1 MTGRM
6 IVESFPVGPFQ
17 CNCMI
22 LGCEETKAAI
32 VIDPGEE
39 SDRIVDRL
47 EKLRLKTIYL
57 LHTHA
62 HLDHIGATDSVQK
75 KTGAK
80 TGLHEDDMPLC
91 ENLHIQ
97 AERFGLPT
105 PPVPAIDLFLKG
117 GDSLSFGERK
127 AEVLHTPGHTP
138 GSLSFYIPTFGLITG
153 DTLFAGSVGRTDLW
167 GGSHP
172 TLIRSIQ
179 KELLSFPDE
188 TMVYPG
194 HGPKTT
200 IGKERRGNPFLT

>member
-1 MTGRM
+1 M
-6 IVESFPVGPFQ
+6 IFESFPVGPFQ

-32 VIDPGEE
+32 VIDPGDE
-39 SDRIVDRL
+39 SDRILDRL
-47 EKLRLKTIYL
+47 DRLQLKTVYL

-62 HLDHIGATDSVQK
+62 HLDHIGATDLVRK

-80 TGLHEDDMPLC
+80 AGLHEDDMPLC
-91 ENLHIQ
+91 ENLPVQ
-97 AERFGLPT
+97 AALFGLPAPPT
-105 PPVPAIDLFLKG
+105 PTIDRFLKG
-117 GDSLSFGERK
+117 GDSLSFGRRT

-138 GSLSFYIPTFGLITG
+138 GSLSFYIPTLGLMTG

-167 GGSHP
+167 GGSYP

-188 TMVYPG
+188 TAVYPG

-200 IGKERRGNPFLT
+200 IGRERGANPFLT